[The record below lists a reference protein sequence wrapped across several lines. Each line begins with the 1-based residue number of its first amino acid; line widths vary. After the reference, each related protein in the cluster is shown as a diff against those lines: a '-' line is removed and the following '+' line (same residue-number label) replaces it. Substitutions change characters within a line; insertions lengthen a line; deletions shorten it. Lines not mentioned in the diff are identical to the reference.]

1 MPRRRLGLL
10 LAFCPLIQAGAAMA
24 QPRLVADLDPRH
36 LTRGAQ
42 PILVGAAGRWM
53 YFTAEDDVHGR
64 ELWRTDGTAQ
74 GTAMVRDIC
83 PGPCTS
89 VPDGFLPS
97 FAAYGDRL
105 LFAADDGVV
114 GSELWITDGTPEGTH
129 LLGDLCPGPC
139 SSAPADLRAVG
150 DAVFFSADDGVHGRE
165 PWRTDGT
172 AAGTTLIADVC
183 PGACS
188 SWAHAF
194 TPLGGEV
201 LFLAE
206 HDMLWRT
213 DGTAA
218 GTTLIREICSGCDAN
233 VSHLM
238 DFGGWLW
245 FSATDQRGPGLWRTD
260 GTPAG
265 TQAFLEH
272 QPGSTSSNVFPSFV
286 LAGKLYYQVQMEG
299 ARPTYDLWRTSGS
312 SADPERIAELKPDYL
327 YPGSAIVL
335 DDRVL
340 LPLGDSL
347 VAYRGNGAPEPLVNL
362 GGIEI
367 WLVRFGGQ
375 AFFAGGTFGNTS
387 GEPPALWATDGT
399 AAGTHEVRRFAGG
412 VSVLSVAWRDRLV
425 LEASDDQSTPLLLW
439 FSDGTRAGTTP
450 LPNTRSDAASSNPS
464 LLTRFHDSV
473 VFTAAGA
480 DGRPAVWRVGP
491 DLQPVQ
497 LQNGAATSFATSG
510 DRVYF
515 TGADPGGLWSSGGV
529 SAQLV
534 APVHGAKFLTA
545 VARADGTTRL
555 LFTLG
560 SIGQQ
565 VWTSDGTAAGTVLV
579 ADLNPSWPPPSF
591 YLPYPSYPS
600 RFVAFAGQAL
610 FAALPTGAALPQLW
624 RTDGTAAGTAR
635 VAELEYD
642 PAELTP
648 LSRRV
653 VFAAGREL
661 WATDGT
667 AAGTAMIATMPDGAG
682 PGPHGLT
689 RLGEEVFFFAG
700 NGTGGERLWGS
711 DGTAANT
718 RPVADLGAG
727 AWARELV
734 AAGNRLFFTAYTPA
748 TGLEPWTSNGTAGGT
763 LPLEIVAGPVSGYP
777 SGLTAVGSRVFFAAD
792 DGIHGLE
799 LWQSDGA
806 STSLVYDLAPGQAA
820 SAPMELRAA
829 GGNLFFS
836 ADDGVHGRELFAL
849 AAPAE
854 SCVASPAALCL
865 QGGRFA
871 ATVNWR
877 TADGAESGTTVPWT
891 DESGLFWF
899 FGPDN
904 FELMIKLLDGRAVNQ
919 SFWLFAASL
928 SDVEYSLTVEDRS
941 TGASR
946 SYHHPPG
953 TLCGFSDTTAFP
965 AGAAT
970 VEAANRAPVEA
981 AKRAPLAG
989 MSRQQ
994 DAATSASAAGCGT
1007 AADSLCLGGRFQV
1020 EARWRDPRSGSAG
1033 AGHVLPLTTET
1044 GGFWFFSPA
1053 NPELLVKVLDGTPVN
1068 GRFWVFWSGLTDVEY
1083 WLTVTD
1089 ATTGAAKQYHHPPG
1103 PLCGGADTAA
1113 F

>member
-10 LAFCPLIQAGAAMA
+10 LAFCPLIQAGAVMA

-105 LFAADDGVV
+105 LFAADDGVA
-114 GSELWITDGTPEGTH
+114 GSELWITDGTPEGTQ

-150 DAVFFSADDGVHGRE
+150 GVVFFSADDGVHGRE

-172 AAGTTLIADVC
+172 AAGTSLIADVC

-194 TPLGGEV
+194 TPLGDEV

-206 HDMLWRT
+206 HDVLWRT

-218 GTTLIREICSGCDAN
+218 GTSLVSEICSGCDAI

-238 DFGGWLW
+238 DFGGGLW

-265 TQAFLEH
+265 TQAFLEAH
-272 QPGSTSSNVFPSFV
+272 PGSAGSFVFPSFV
-286 LAGKLYYQVQMEG
+286 LAGELYYQVQVEG
-299 ARPTYDLWRTSGS
+299 ARPSYDLWRLSGPL
-312 SADPERIAELKPDYL
+312 ADPERVAELKPDYL
-327 YPGSAIVL
+327 YPGSALVL
-335 DDRVL
+335 GDRVL

-362 GGIEI
+362 GGSRV
-367 WLVRFGGQ
+367 WLVRLGGQ
-375 AFFAGGTFGNTS
+375 AFFALNPLDG
-387 GEPPALWATDGT
+387 PPALWATDGT

-412 VSVLSVAWRDRLV
+412 VSLSFAWRGLLV
-425 LEASDDQSTPLLLW
+425 LQGSDGQSTEQVLW
-439 FSDGTRAGTTP
+439 FSDGTGAGTTP

-464 LLTRFHDSV
+464 LLTRFNDAV
-473 VFTAAGA
+473 VFTASGA
-480 DGRPAVWRVGP
+480 DGQPAVWRVGP
-491 DLQPVQ
+491 DLQPVR
-497 LQNGAATSFATSG
+497 LHDGSPTAFAATG

-515 TGADPGGLWSSGGV
+515 AGGDVGGLWSSDGV

-534 APVHGAKFLTA
+534 APVHGAKFLIA
-545 VARADGTTRL
+545 VPRGDGATRL
-555 LFTLG
+555 VFTLD
-560 SIGQQ
+560 STGQQ
-565 VWTSDGTAAGTVLV
+565 VWTSDGTPGGTVLV
-579 ADLNPSWPPPSF
+579 VDLNPQWSPPSIP

-624 RTDGTAAGTAR
+624 RTDGTVAGTAR

-653 VFAAGREL
+653 VFVAGREL

-667 AAGTAMIATMPDGAG
+667 TAGTGEIATVPDGPG

-689 RLGEEVFFFAG
+689 RLGEEVFYFAG
-700 NGTGGERLWGS
+700 DGAGGERLWRT
-711 DGTAANT
+711 DGTAENT

-727 AWARELV
+727 AWTRELV

-748 TGLEPWTSNGTAGGT
+748 TGLELWTSNGTAGGT
-763 LPLEIVAGPVSGYP
+763 LPLEIVPGPASGYP

-806 STSLVYDLAPGQAA
+806 SAGLVYDLAPGRAA
-820 SAPMELRAA
+820 SAPMELRGA

-836 ADDGVHGRELFAL
+836 ADDGVHGRELFVL
-849 AAPAE
+849 AVPAE
-854 SCVASPAALCL
+854 SCGASPWRRRRPPT
-865 QGGRFA
+865 GR
-871 ATVNWR
+871 R
-877 TADGAESGTTVPWT
+877 
-891 DESGLFWF
+891 
-899 FGPDN
+899 
-904 FELMIKLLDGRAVNQ
+904 
-919 SFWLFAASL
+919 
-928 SDVEYSLTVEDRS
+928 
-941 TGASR
+941 
-946 SYHHPPG
+946 PPG
-953 TLCGFSDTTAFP
+953 CT
-965 AGAAT
+965 
-970 VEAANRAPVEA
+970 
-981 AKRAPLAG
+981 
-989 MSRQQ
+989 
-994 DAATSASAAGCGT
+994 
-1007 AADSLCLGGRFQV
+1007 
-1020 EARWRDPRSGSAG
+1020 
-1033 AGHVLPLTTET
+1033 
-1044 GGFWFFSPA
+1044 
-1053 NPELLVKVLDGTPVN
+1053 
-1068 GRFWVFWSGLTDVEY
+1068 
-1083 WLTVTD
+1083 
-1089 ATTGAAKQYHHPPG
+1089 
-1103 PLCGGADTAA
+1103 
-1113 F
+1113 